1 MATPTETINQP
12 PTTNNQQSPDHQI
25 TKSPDSGAAGEA
37 AARHINPWLIAV
49 SVMFATFMEVLDTT
63 VVNVSLPH
71 IAGSLSVSIDEATW
85 ALTSYL
91 VANAI
96 ILPMTGWLASMF
108 GRKRLLM
115 LSVVGFTVSS
125 FLCGLAPTLGTL
137 ILFRILQGAT
147 GGALQPL
154 SQAVLL
160 EAFPPQDRGKAMG
173 FWGLGIV
180 VAPILGPVLGGWL
193 TDSYSWRWVFYI
205 NIPVGIAS
213 IVMTKMFIFDPPYL
227 RRDNRSIDYWGIGML
242 AVGIGAL
249 QILLDK
255 GQEEDWFA
263 SHFMMALAVISAV
276 SLVALVIHEL
286 TTDNPVV
293 DLRVFKAR
301 SYAVGV
307 FLMTVVGF
315 VLYGS
320 MVLLPIMLQTL
331 LGYPPL
337 QAGIAMAPRGIG
349 SFFMMPLTGLM
360 TGRFDPRKL
369 LTVGLTI
376 GGMTLLWLSQLN
388 LQAGYWDIF
397 WPQLIQGVGMSLLF
411 VPLTTVAMDP
421 IPRERMGYATSLF
434 NLMRNIGGS
443 VGIAMT
449 GTMLARNSQTTTS
462 TLGAH
467 VTPYDAASQQLFA
480 QMRAAMMAAGA
491 DIVTATNRTYAVLFG
506 MVQRQAT
513 MVAFVGIFQLLGV
526 MFLLL
531 IPLVLLMRRPHGSS
545 APTGAH

>member
-1 MATPTETINQP
+1 MTE
-12 PTTNNQQSPDHQI
+12 QQ
-25 TKSPDSGAAGEA
+25 
-37 AARHINPWLIAV
+37 RHINPWLIAV

-71 IAGSLSVSIDEATW
+71 IAGSLSATIDEATW

-96 ILPMTGWLASMF
+96 ILPMTGWLASRF

-115 LSVVGFTVSS
+115 LSVVGFTMSS
-125 FLCGLAPTLGTL
+125 FLCGLAPTLSTL
-137 ILFRILQGAT
+137 IVFRIIQGAT

-160 EAFPPQDRGKAMG
+160 EAFPPHDRGKAMG

-193 TDSYSWRWVFYI
+193 TENYSWRWVFYI

-227 RRDNRSIDYWGIGML
+227 RQESRRIDYWGIGML
-242 AVGIGAL
+242 AIGIGAL
-249 QILLDK
+249 QIVLDK
-255 GQEEDWFA
+255 GQEEDWF
-263 SHFMMALAVISAV
+263 SSRLITVLAIVSAV
-276 SLVALVIHEL
+276 TIISLIIHEL
-286 TTDNPVV
+286 TTDDPVV
-293 DLRVFKAR
+293 DLRVFKER

-320 MVLLPIMLQTL
+320 LVLLPVMLQTV

-337 QAGIAMAPRGIG
+337 QAGIAMAPRGVG
-349 SFFMMPLTGLM
+349 SFFMMPLTGWM
-360 TGRFDPRKL
+360 TGRFDARML
-369 LTVGLTI
+369 LTSGLAI
-376 GGMTLLWLSQLN
+376 GGVTLLWLSRLN

-397 WPQLIQGVGMSLLF
+397 WPQLLQGGGMALLF

-421 IPRERMGYATSLF
+421 IPRERMGNATSLY

-443 VGIAMT
+443 IGIATT
-449 GTMLARNSQTTTS
+449 GTMLTRNQQTTTS
-462 TLGAH
+462 MLGSH
-467 VTPYDAASQQLFA
+467 VTAYDPQSQAMFA
-480 QMRAAMMAAGA
+480 QMRAAFIAAGA
-491 DIVTATNRTYAVLFG
+491 DVTTATSRAYAALFG
-506 MVQRQAT
+506 MVQRQAA
-513 MVAFVGIFQLLGV
+513 MVSFVGIFQLLGV
-526 MFLLL
+526 LFLML
-531 IPLVLLMRRPHGSS
+531 IPLVLLMRRPKRGPSPE
-545 APTGAH
+545 AAAH

>member
-1 MATPTETINQP
+1 MTDAQRTV
-12 PTTNNQQSPDHQI
+12 
-25 TKSPDSGAAGEA
+25 
-37 AARHINPWLIAV
+37 NPWLIAV
-49 SVMFATFMEVLDTT
+49 AVMFATFMEVLDTT

-71 IAGSLSVSIDEATW
+71 IAGSLSATIDEATW
-85 ALTSYL
+85 VLTSYL

-96 ILPMTGWLASMF
+96 ILPMTGWLASRL

-115 LSVVGFTVSS
+115 LSVVGFTTAS
-125 FLCGLAPTLGTL
+125 FLCGLAPTLSTL
-137 ILFRILQGAT
+137 IVFRIMQGAT

-160 EAFPPQDRGKAMG
+160 EAFPPHDRGKAMG

-193 TDSYSWRWVFYI
+193 TENYSWRWVFYI

-227 RRDNRSIDYWGIGML
+227 RQESRRIDYWGIGML

-249 QILLDK
+249 QIVLDK
-255 GQEEDWFA
+255 GQEDDWF
-263 SHFMMALAVISAV
+263 SSTMITVLAIVSAV
-276 SLVALVIHEL
+276 TLVTLVIYEL
-286 TTDNPVV
+286 TTDDPVV
-293 DLRVFKAR
+293 DLRVFKER

-320 MVLLPIMLQTL
+320 LVLLPIMLQTV
-331 LGYPPL
+331 LGYPSL

-360 TGRFDPRKL
+360 TGRFDARKL
-369 LTVGLTI
+369 LTIGLLVGA
-376 GGMTLLWLSQLN
+376 MTLLWLSRLS

-397 WPQLIQGVGMSLLF
+397 WPQLFQGMGMSLLF

-421 IPRERMGYATSLF
+421 IPREKMGNATSLF

-443 VGIAMT
+443 IGIATT
-449 GTMLARNSQTTTS
+449 GTLLSRHSQATTS
-462 TLGAH
+462 MLGSH
-467 VTPYDAASQQLFA
+467 VTPYDAAGQTVFL
-480 QMRAAMMAAGA
+480 QMRNAFIAAGA
-491 DIVTATNRTYAVLFG
+491 DAATATTR
-506 MVQRQAT
+506 
-513 MVAFVGIFQLLGV
+513 
-526 MFLLL
+526 
-531 IPLVLLMRRPHGSS
+531 
-545 APTGAH
+545 

>member
-1 MATPTETINQP
+1 VPD
-12 PTTNNQQSPDHQI
+12 QS
-25 TKSPDSGAAGEA
+25 
-37 AARHINPWLIAV
+37 RLVNPWIIAI

-71 IAGSLSVSIDEATW
+71 IAGNLSVSIDEATW

-115 LSVVGFTVSS
+115 LSVVGFTTAS
-125 FLCGLAPTLGTL
+125 FLCGLSPTLGAL
-137 ILFRILQGAT
+137 IVFRIIQGAT

-193 TDSYSWRWVFYI
+193 TESYSWRWVFYI

-213 IVMTKMFIFDPPYL
+213 IVMTKLFIFDPPYL
-227 RRDNRSIDYWGIGML
+227 RQENRRIDYWGIGML
-242 AVGIGAL
+242 ALGIGAL

-255 GQEEDWFA
+255 GQEDDWFA
-263 SHFMMALAVISAV
+263 SNFIVALAVISVV
-276 SLVALVIHEL
+276 SLVALVWHEL

-301 SYAVGV
+301 SYAIGV
-307 FLMTVVGF
+307 FLMAIVGF

-320 MVLLPIMLQTL
+320 LVLLPIMLQTL

-349 SFFMMPLTGLM
+349 SFFMMPITGVL
-360 TGRFDPRKL
+360 TGRFDARKL
-369 LTVGLTI
+369 LTVGLTV
-376 GGMTLLWLSQLN
+376 GGVTLLWLSRLN

-397 WPQLIQGVGMSLLF
+397 WPQLIQGIGMALLF

-443 VGIAMT
+443 IGIAMT
-449 GTMLARNSQTTTS
+449 GTMLARNNQSTTAL
-462 TLGAH
+462 LGGH
-467 VTPYDAASQQLFA
+467 VTPYDAASRQTFE
-480 QMRAAMMAAGA
+480 QMRAALVAAGNDA
-491 DIVTATNRTYAVLFG
+491 VTATSRTYAILFG

-513 MVAFVGIFQLLGV
+513 MVSFVGIFQLLGV
-526 MFLLL
+526 LFLLL
-531 IPLVLLMRRPHGSS
+531 IPLVLLMKRPQRAAG
-545 APTGAH
+545 PVGAH

>member
-1 MATPTETINQP
+1 MAEKQ
-12 PTTNNQQSPDHQI
+12 
-25 TKSPDSGAAGEA
+25 
-37 AARHINPWLIAV
+37 INPWLIAV

-71 IAGSLSVSIDEATW
+71 IAGNLSVSIDEATW

-108 GRKRLLM
+108 GRKNLLM
-115 LSVVGFTVSS
+115 LSVVGFTAAS
-125 FLCGLAPTLGTL
+125 FLCGLAPTLGSL
-137 ILFRILQGAT
+137 IFFRILQGAT

-160 EAFPPQDRGKAMG
+160 EAFAPQDRGKAMG
-173 FWGLGIV
+173 FWALGIV

-193 TDSYSWRWVFYI
+193 TDNYSWRWVFYI

-213 IVMTKMFIFDPPYL
+213 LVMTKMYIFDPPYL
-227 RRDNRSIDYWGIGML
+227 KAQSRKVDYWGIGML

-249 QILLDK
+249 QIVLDK
-255 GQEEDWFA
+255 GQEEDWF
-263 SHFMMALAVISAV
+263 SSNMILILAVVSAV
-276 SLVALVIHEL
+276 TLAALIWHLLV
-286 TTDNPVV
+286 TDDPIV
-293 DLRVFKAR
+293 DLRVFKER

-320 MVLLPIMLQTL
+320 MVLLPVMLQTL

-360 TGRFDPRKL
+360 TGKFDARKL
-369 LTVGLTI
+369 LTTGLMVGGLTLI
-376 GGMTLLWLSQLN
+376 WLSLLN

-397 WPQLIQGVGMSLLF
+397 WPQLLQGVGMSLLF
-411 VPLTTVAMDP
+411 VPLTTISMDS
-421 IPRERMGYATSLF
+421 IPREKMGNATSLF

-443 VGIAMT
+443 IGIAMT
-449 GTMLARNSQTTTS
+449 GTMLARHSQ
-462 TLGAH
+462 
-467 VTPYDAASQQLFA
+467 AASSMLGSNVTAYDPASQSMLDGLRLSF
-480 QMRAAMMAAGA
+480 MAAGA
-491 DIVTATNRTYAVLFG
+491 DAATATARANAALFG
-506 MVQRQAT
+506 MIQRQAT
-513 MVAFVGIFQLLGV
+513 MVSFVGIFQLLGILFIALV
-526 MFLLL
+526 
-531 IPLVLLMRRPHGSS
+531 PLVLLMKRPKARGP
-545 APTGAH
+545 AAGAH

>member
-1 MATPTETINQP
+1 MADEHP
-12 PTTNNQQSPDHQI
+12 
-25 TKSPDSGAAGEA
+25 
-37 AARHINPWLIAV
+37 HINPWIIAI
-49 SVMFATFMEVLDTT
+49 SVMLATFMEVLDTT

-71 IAGSLSVSIDEATW
+71 IAGSLSASIDEATW

-96 ILPMTGWLASMF
+96 ILPMTGWLAGMF

-115 LSVVGFTVSS
+115 LSVVGFTTAS
-125 FLCGLAPTLGTL
+125 FLCGLSPTLGTL
-137 ILFRILQGAT
+137 ILFRVVQGAT

-193 TDSYSWRWVFYI
+193 TESYSWRWVFYI

-213 IVMTKMFIFDPPYL
+213 IVMTRLFIFDPPYL
-227 RRDNRSIDYWGIGML
+227 RQENRRIDYWGIGML
-242 AVGIGAL
+242 ALGIGAL

-255 GQEEDWFA
+255 GQEDDWF
-263 SHFMMALAVISAV
+263 SSNFIVALAVISSV
-276 SLVALVIHEL
+276 SLVALVWHEL

-301 SYAVGV
+301 SYAIGV
-307 FLMTVVGF
+307 FLMTIVGF

-320 MVLLPIMLQTL
+320 LVLLPIMLQTL

-337 QAGIAMAPRGIG
+337 QAGIAMAPRGVG
-349 SFFMMPLTGLM
+349 SFFMMPITGVL
-360 TGRFDPRKL
+360 TGRFDARKL
-369 LTVGLTI
+369 LTVGLTV
-376 GGMTLLWLSQLN
+376 GGVTLLWLSRLN

-397 WPQLIQGVGMSLLF
+397 WPQLIQGIGMALLF

-443 VGIAMT
+443 IGIAAT
-449 GTMLARNSQTTTS
+449 GTMLARNNQSTTAL
-462 TLGAH
+462 LGAH
-467 VTPYDAASQQLFA
+467 VTLYDAPSRQAFE
-480 QMRAAMMAAGA
+480 QMRAALMAAGN
-491 DIVTATNRTYAVLFG
+491 DVVTATNRAYAILFG

-513 MVAFVGIFQLLGV
+513 MVSFVGIFQLLGV
-526 MFLLL
+526 LFLLL
-531 IPLVLLMRRPHGSS
+531 VPLVLLMKRPERAGG
-545 APTGAH
+545 PVGAH

>member
-1 MATPTETINQP
+1 MTE
-12 PTTNNQQSPDHQI
+12 H
-25 TKSPDSGAAGEA
+25 
-37 AARHINPWLIAV
+37 RHINPWIIAV

-71 IAGSLSVSIDEATW
+71 IAGSLSASIDEATW

-115 LSVVGFTVSS
+115 LSVVGFTAAS
-125 FLCGLAPTLGTL
+125 FLCGLAPSLGTL
-137 ILFRILQGAT
+137 IFFRVLQGAT

-193 TDSYSWRWVFYI
+193 TDTYSWRWVFYI

-213 IVMTKMFIFDPPYL
+213 IVMTKLYIFDPPYL
-227 RRDNRSIDYWGIGML
+227 RAESRKIDYWGIGML
-242 AVGIGAL
+242 ALGIGAL
-249 QILLDK
+249 QIVLDK
-255 GQEEDWFA
+255 GQQEDWFE
-263 SHFMMALAVISAV
+263 SSLITALAVISV
-276 SLVALVIHEL
+276 VTLVALVVHEL
-286 TTDNPVV
+286 VTDNPIV

-307 FLMTVVGF
+307 FLMTVLGF

-360 TGRFDPRKL
+360 TGRFDARKL
-369 LTVGLTI
+369 LVVGLI
-376 GGMTLLWLSQLN
+376 VGGTTLLWLGQLN

-421 IPRERMGYATSLF
+421 IPREKMGYATSLF

-443 VGIAMT
+443 IGIAVT
-449 GTMLARNSQTTTS
+449 GTLLARHQQAMTSLFGSNVTEYGPEAQALFQQTR
-462 TLGAH
+462 GA
-467 VTPYDAASQQLFA
+467 F
-480 QMRAAMMAAGA
+480 MAAGA
-491 DIVTATNRTYAVLFG
+491 DSVTATNRAYGAMFG
-506 MVQRQAT
+506 MVQRQASI
-513 MVAFVGIFQLLGV
+513 VSFVNLFQLLGIL
-526 MFLLL
+526 F
-531 IPLVLLMRRPHGSS
+531 LVLLPLILIMKRPRGGPV
-545 APTGAH
+545 AGAH

>member
-1 MATPTETINQP
+1 VTE
-12 PTTNNQQSPDHQI
+12 
-25 TKSPDSGAAGEA
+25 
-37 AARHINPWLIAV
+37 RHINPWLIAV

-96 ILPMTGWLASMF
+96 ILPMTGWLASRF

-115 LSVVGFTVSS
+115 LSVVGFTAAS
-125 FLCGLAPTLGTL
+125 FLCGLAPTLGLL
-137 ILFRILQGAT
+137 ILFRIIQGAT

-173 FWGLGIV
+173 FWALGIV
-180 VAPILGPVLGGWL
+180 VAPIMGPVLGGWL
-193 TDSYSWRWVFYI
+193 TDNYSWRWVFYI
-205 NIPVGIAS
+205 NIPVGVAS
-213 IVMTKMFIFDPPYL
+213 IVMTKMYIVDPPYL
-227 RRDNRSIDYWGIGML
+227 RAETRKIDYWGIGML

-249 QILLDK
+249 QIVLDK
-255 GQEEDWFA
+255 GQEEDWF
-263 SHFMMALAVISAV
+263 SSSLITTLAIVSAV
-276 SLVALVIHEL
+276 TLVALIVHL
-286 TTDNPVV
+286 LQTDEPVV

-331 LGYPPL
+331 LAYPPM

-349 SFFMMPLTGLM
+349 SFFMMPITGLM

-369 LTVGLTI
+369 LTVGLLV
-376 GGMTLLWLSQLN
+376 GGLTLFWLSRLS

-411 VPLTTVAMDP
+411 VPLTTVSMDP
-421 IPRERMGYATSLF
+421 IPREKMGNATSLF

-443 VGIAMT
+443 IGIATT
-449 GTMLARNSQTTTS
+449 GTMLARHSQATTV
-462 TLGAH
+462 TLGAN
-467 VTPYDAASQQLFA
+467 VTPYDPASQTMLAQMQAAFMASGADATTAAS
-480 QMRAAMMAAGA
+480 RAYVALAGL
-491 DIVTATNRTYAVLFG
+491 VR
-506 MVQRQAT
+506 RQAT
-513 MVAFVGIFQLLGV
+513 MVSFVGIFELMAI
-526 MFLLL
+526 MFVSLV
-531 IPLVLLMRRPHGSS
+531 PLVLLMKRPAQRA
-545 APTGAH
+545 APGAAH